1 MTGTG
6 LVEPEAGI
14 RPGAGRI
21 VLFALHSDRGDAD
34 DATRH
39 QLAALRALAARLVV
53 IVEPGLAAGHLAAV
67 AELSDEIVRHDGAA
81 VDARAYR
88 TALQTIDVT
97 PYEEVLFTGNGW
109 FGPIGSLDDVVGRM
123 AASDAG
129 VWRLIETTDRHPEA
143 FPLEGFSRPLMP
155 WTWTVVSADAVDSR
169 AWHDYWAIPREDGED
184 AFAEALE
191 ARGVRSSTAFP
202 AVLGPRGN
210 PGVLAPGA
218 LIDAGCPVLLRAV
231 FAQFP
236 PLLDRF
242 AVLVRPIVAEMDRQG
257 YPVELLW
264 RAVVR
269 TTPPAALNAL
279 AGMLEILPDAAPEAD
294 AETKGNAP
302 LRVVVLAHVPHL
314 GFVDELAERLRQIP
328 GPFDLVVTT
337 TDGRKAAKLKARLR
351 SSERDWARNAEV
363 RVTWVPGGRDMGALL
378 IGCRDILL
386 SDRYDLVIRVHGRE
400 PRRKTLNIREYG
412 RRYQLENLLSGPG
425 YVQRIFDLFRREP
438 GLGMVFPPIVHI
450 GYGTMGRGWG
460 AYREP
465 AEDLADVLE
474 ITVPFDEVSPLAP
487 YGGMWIGRPSALRIF
502 AEHDWTVG
510 DYHRSRRARWVELTR
525 VQERLLGLAAAES
538 GYHCRTVLNREHAQI
553 SHTALEFK
561 LDELS
566 MTTRGYPV
574 EQIHLLRRAGWTG
587 YGGVVALTRMY
598 INLNHPRVAS
608 VMQPLYRTAR
618 NAGLMG
624 KRVLSAVRNEHKDDG
639 GDL

>member
-1 MTGTG
+1 MTATDP
-6 LVEPEAGI
+6 VESEAE
-14 RPGAGRI
+14 PQAGARRI

-34 DATRH
+34 DATLH
-39 QLAALRALAARLVV
+39 QLAALRPLAARLVA
-53 IVEPGLAAGHLAAV
+53 IVEPGLAAEGLAAV
-67 AELSDEIVRHDGAA
+67 AEISDEVVGHDGAA

-88 TALQTIDVT
+88 TALQTVDVA

-109 FGPIGSLDDVVGRM
+109 FGPIGSFDDVVARM
-123 AASDAG
+123 DASDAG
-129 VWRLIETTDRHPEA
+129 VWRLMETTDHLPETFPMEGFPEA
-143 FPLEGFSRPLMP
+143 LMP
-155 WTWTVVSADAVDSR
+155 WTWTAARAEVVASQ
-169 AWHDYWAIPREDGED
+169 AWQEYWAVAREDGED
-184 AFAEALE
+184 AFAEVLA
-191 ARGVRSSTAFP
+191 AQGVRSSTAFP
-202 AVLGPRGN
+202 ATLGPRGN
-210 PGVLAPGA
+210 PGILAPGA
-218 LIDAGCPVLLRAV
+218 LLEAGCPVLLRAV

-242 AVLVRPIVAEMDRQG
+242 AVLVRPIVAEMDRRG

-279 AGMLEILPDAAPEAD
+279 AGMLEVLPDASPARDEAT
-294 AETKGNAP
+294 EGSAP

-328 GPFDLVVTT
+328 GSFDLVVTT
-337 TDGRKAAKLKARLR
+337 TDGRKAAKLKERLR

-425 YVQRIFDLFRREP
+425 YVQRIFDLFRAEP

-465 AEDLADVLE
+465 AEDLADVLG
-474 ITVPFDEVSPLAP
+474 IAVPFDEVSPLAP

-502 AEHDWTVG
+502 AQHDWTVG

-525 VQERLLGLAAAES
+525 VQERLLGLAAAEA

-598 INLNHPRVAS
+598 INLNHPRIAS

-639 GDL
+639 GDR